1 MTIVGALE
9 EGLHNKKEL
18 LYVKSMLD
26 GFSSIALAS
35 TYGIGVLFSIIPM
48 LIFQGGLTMLAFHLK
63 HIFSQNVQDS
73 LSAIGGM
80 LIIGISILLLKL
92 GEISLENLLPSLLV
106 VSILAYYFEKYQLK
120 KEVKLTK

>member
-1 MTIVGALE
+1 
-9 EGLHNKKEL
+9 
-18 LYVKSMLD
+18 
-26 GFSSIALAS
+26 
-35 TYGIGVLFSIIPM
+35 
-48 LIFQGGLTMLAFHLK
+48 MLAFRLK

-106 VSILAYYFEKYQLK
+106 VSILSFYFEKYQLK